1 MLDEYPFMFKKVGE
15 RIQYINV
22 NLKFRAEKNSPF
34 HKSVET
40 HKSNSILASTKIVSE
55 PHSETGAILA
65 NLGDIFLNDIEKI
78 TMKSQGVYSFDKK
91 DSYFKEIKSLPEY
104 LQPKILSAVAY
115 VNSVAPN
122 LNKAVE
128 RINTI
133 REHLSDKEVM
143 WVMSLLTFE
152 KLLDIVKDSKEF
164 ENYTTTMKE
173 RTIQ

>member
-1 MLDEYPFMFKKVGE
+1 
-15 RIQYINV
+15 
-22 NLKFRAEKNSPF
+22 
-34 HKSVET
+34 
-40 HKSNSILASTKIVSE
+40 
-55 PHSETGAILA
+55 
-65 NLGDIFLNDIEKI
+65 
-78 TMKSQGVYSFDKK
+78 MKSH
-91 DSYFKEIKSLPEY
+91 FKEIKSLPIY

-115 VNSVAPN
+115 VNEGAPN

-164 ENYTTTMKE
+164 EKYTNTMKE
-173 RTIQ
+173 RTVQ

>member
-1 MLDEYPFMFKKVGE
+1 MIVKKM
-15 RIQYINV
+15 
-22 NLKFRAEKNSPF
+22 RA
-34 HKSVET
+34 
-40 HKSNSILASTKIVSE
+40 
-55 PHSETGAILA
+55 
-65 NLGDIFLNDIEKI
+65 
-78 TMKSQGVYSFDKK
+78 
-91 DSYFKEIKSLPEY
+91 IKALPEY

-115 VNSVAPN
+115 INECSPN

-152 KLLDIVKDSKEF
+152 KLLDMVKDSQEF
-164 ENYTTTMKE
+164 GNYTKAMKA

>member
-1 MLDEYPFMFKKVGE
+1 
-15 RIQYINV
+15 
-22 NLKFRAEKNSPF
+22 
-34 HKSVET
+34 
-40 HKSNSILASTKIVSE
+40 
-55 PHSETGAILA
+55 
-65 NLGDIFLNDIEKI
+65 
-78 TMKSQGVYSFDKK
+78 MKDRT
-91 DSYFKEIKSLPEY
+91 IKALPIY

-115 VNSVAPN
+115 VNEVAPN

-152 KLLDIVKDSKEF
+152 KLLEMVKDSDDFKHH
-164 ENYTTTMKE
+164 TQSMKA